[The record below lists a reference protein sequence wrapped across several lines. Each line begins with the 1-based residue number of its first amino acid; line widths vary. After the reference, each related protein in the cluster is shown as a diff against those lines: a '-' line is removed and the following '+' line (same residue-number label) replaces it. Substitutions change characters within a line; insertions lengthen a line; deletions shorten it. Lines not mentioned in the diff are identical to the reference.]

1 MELGKTYDP
10 KAAEQRWF
18 QTWIDLGYF
27 NADPQREGPVFSMVI
42 PPPNVTGQLHLG
54 HALNATLHD
63 VIVRMRRMQGY
74 NTLWLP
80 GTDHAGIATQN
91 AVEKDLAKDGR
102 NRHQLGRD
110 KFLDRVW
117 QWREEKGGRIL
128 QQLRRLG
135 ASCDW
140 SRERFTLDAGLSRA
154 VSKVFVELFKRGLI
168 YRDRKLIN
176 WCPRCESALSDL
188 EVDHKEVQSSLWF
201 IRYPFADGSGGVT
214 VATTRPET
222 MLGDTAVA
230 VNPGDQR
237 YQSMVG
243 KRVRLPLVGRE
254 IKIIADAAV
263 DPKFGT
269 GAVKVTPGHD
279 FDDFEI
285 GRRHGLEQISVMD
298 TQGRMN
304 ENAGVYGGL
313 QRDAARTQVVADLR
327 AQGLLEKT
335 EPHRSSVGT
344 CSRCDTVVEPLLSE
358 QWFVR
363 VSEMAKR
370 AMAAVRDG
378 RTTFY
383 PERYKKE
390 FFEWMENIHD
400 WCISRQLWWGH
411 RIPAFRC
418 ERCNHLTVAAER
430 PPKCEE
436 CGGTDLVQDEDV
448 LDTWFSSGL
457 WPFSTLGWPDE
468 TPELR
473 KYYPT
478 SLLITGFD
486 IIFFWVARMMML
498 GLEFMD
504 DVPFRDVY
512 ITTLVRD
519 EYGKKMTKSKGNVV
533 DPLDLMNQY
542 GTDAVRL
549 TLAQLASQKGD
560 VTLSHERFAAARAFA
575 NKVWNAARFAMM
587 NLDGASRPLPSPGG
601 AQLGL
606 AERWI
611 LGRLDA
617 TVREVT
623 RAVDAYEFNLAAM
636 AVYTF
641 IWHEFC
647 DWYIEL
653 SKEPLKA
660 GGQRQVQARWVL
672 VTCFDRML
680 RVLHPFMPFISEEI
694 WQVLRP
700 YLSEQNLSQHLA
712 VAKFPDA
719 SSESWVSAA
728 ETTAMDHCIAATEAI
743 NSLRSL
749 LGYHPGQRVRAVIR
763 AAANL
768 NLSSE
773 FAIWK
778 PYALTMAK
786 AESVELV
793 AANETLPGGAV
804 TVVLAWGEIAVLAPD
819 GFDFAKALAVVRKKL
834 DEVAAHHRQHLARLN
849 NPEFQAKAAPEMQ
862 DQIRERAAELESQSR
877 LLSEQ
882 VRQFERAS
890 G

>member
-10 KAAEQRWF
+10 KAAEERWF

-27 NADPQREGPVFSMVI
+27 NADPQREGAVFSMVI

-154 VSKVFVELFKRGLI
+154 VSRVFVELFKRGLI

-188 EVDHKEVQSSLWF
+188 EVDHQEVQSSLWF
-201 IRYPFADGSGGVT
+201 IRYPFADGSGSVT

-230 VNPGDQR
+230 VNPGDER
-237 YQSMVG
+237 YRSMVG
-243 KRVRLPLVGRE
+243 KRLRLPLIGRE

-313 QRDAARTQVVADLR
+313 QREAARTQVVADLR

-370 AMAAVRDG
+370 AMGAVRDG

-512 ITTLVRD
+512 VTTLVRD

-575 NKVWNAARFAMM
+575 NKVWNAARFAMI
-587 NLDGASRPLPSPGG
+587 NLDGAQRPLPSPGR
-601 AQLGL
+601 AKLGL

-611 LGRLDA
+611 LGRLDV

-647 DWYIEL
+647 AWYIEL

-660 GGQRQVQARWVL
+660 GGERQAQARWVL

-719 SSESWVSAA
+719 SSQSWMSAV

-749 LGYHPGQRVRAVIR
+749 LGYHPGQRVRTVIR

-768 NLSSE
+768 NLNSE

-793 AANETLPGGAV
+793 AANEALPGGAV
-804 TVVLAWGEIAVLAPD
+804 PAVLAWGEIAVLAPD

-882 VRQFERAS
+882 VRQFERAW